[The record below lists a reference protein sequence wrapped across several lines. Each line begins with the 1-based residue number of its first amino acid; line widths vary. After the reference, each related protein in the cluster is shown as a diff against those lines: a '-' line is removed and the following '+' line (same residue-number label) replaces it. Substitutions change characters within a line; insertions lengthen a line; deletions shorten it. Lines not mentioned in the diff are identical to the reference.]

1 MMSEEG
7 ESLVRLVCMIMSLF
21 LISGAFILVC
31 SISRG
36 KIIESNQYLKEIS
49 DEATTEVADTTAEEN
64 NLKAQILEIIK
75 NVEATQKV
83 STTESTVNKTSF
95 SKSFKLLIDKV
106 GKLLDVPAYI
116 IAIIACSV
124 SVGFGGLYLY
134 GLRKINVMYVEDRDI
149 TNIVRQTRN
158 WGDISLY
165 AFSVT
170 MVAIAIIFL

>member
-1 MMSEEG
+1 MMSEECA
-7 ESLVRLVCMIMSLF
+7 SLVRIVCATMSLF
-21 LISGAFILVC
+21 LAFILVC
-31 SISRG
+31 SISRDR
-36 KIIESNQYLKEIS
+36 IMESTKYLKEVS
-49 DEATTEVADTTAEEN
+49 NTETSEDVDTTEEEN
-64 NLKAQILEIIK
+64 TLKEQITEI
-75 NVEATQKV
+75 VEEADANQAV
-83 STTESTVNKTSF
+83 AATESTEDTMTFSESF
-95 SKSFKLLIDKV
+95 RSLICTV
-106 GKLLDVPAYI
+106 GDIIHLPAYI

-170 MVAIAIIFL
+170 MIAIAIIFL